1 MLERFTLFSDFFM
14 HAVFSR
20 NRKAVQ
26 LLARIVTGKKD
37 LIVVEWGLEV
47 KKGFPFFRNDR
58 YDLFIID
65 QYGNVYNIEIEN
77 TLQSIGKRAFHN
89 LSVLVAQGLK
99 PGQKHKKLQENWVVF
114 LTRKDFLKQNEPF
127 YNYQWREDRSRQKLK
142 TGGHIRIVNGQY
154 QGKDALGKLM
164 HDFHCTNPDD
174 MFYDELREAVS
185 YFKKEPEG
193 VNTMCEIMREFERK
207 SKNEGRREGRAEG
220 RAQERQKAKKCTE
233 AIMRNLREEG
243 MSYERIARIT
253 NQSLSKVK
261 LFFKTQQT
269 A

>member
-1 MLERFTLFSDFFM
+1 MIQQFTLFSDFFM
-14 HAVFSR
+14 HAVFSHS
-20 NRKAVQ
+20 RKAVQ

-89 LSVLVAQGLK
+89 LCLLVAQGLK
-99 PGQKHKKLQENWVVF
+99 PGEEHKALRENWVIF
-114 LTRKDFLKQNEPF
+114 ITGKDFLKKNRPF
-127 YNYQWREDRSRQKLK
+127 YTFVWMEKWLKKKLE
-142 TGGHIRIVNGQY
+142 TNGNIRIVNGEY
-154 QGKDALGKLM
+154 RGDDAIGKLM

-193 VNTMCEIMREFERK
+193 VNAMCEIMREFERK
-207 SKNEGRREGRAEG
+207 SENKGRREGRAEG
-220 RAQERQKAKKCTE
+220 RVQERE

-261 LFFKTQQT
+261 SFFKAKQT

>member
-1 MLERFTLFSDFFM
+1 MTINNPNETYYFLIQQFTLFSDFFM
-14 HAVFSR
+14 HAVFSHS
-20 NRKAVQ
+20 RKAVQ

-99 PGQKHKKLQENWVVF
+99 SGQKHKKLQEIF

-193 VNTMCEIMREFERK
+193 VNAMCEIMKEFERK
-207 SKNEGRREGRAEG
+207 SKNEGRVEERE
-220 RAQERQKAKKCTE
+220 T
-233 AIMRNLREEG
+233 IMRKLYAKG
-243 MSYERIARIT
+243 MDCPTIAEVTGQTSAQVEAFLKR
-253 NQSLSKVK
+253 NSL
-261 LFFKTQQT
+261 
-269 A
+269 

>member
-1 MLERFTLFSDFFM
+1 MTINNPNETYYFLIQQFTLFSDFFM
-14 HAVFSR
+14 HAVFSHS
-20 NRKAVQ
+20 RKAVQ

-77 TLQSIGKRAFHN
+77 TLRSLGKRAFHN
-89 LSVLVAQGLK
+89 MCLLGSQSLK
-99 PGQKHKKLQENWVVF
+99 PGEEHKALRENWVVF
-114 LTRKDFLKQNEPF
+114 LTKKDFLNQNEPF
-127 YNYQWREDRSRQKLK
+127 YSYEWFNRKWKRILHTKA
-142 TGGHIRIVNGQY
+142 HIRFVNGEY
-154 QGKDALGKLM
+154 RGDDAIGKLM

-193 VNTMCEIMREFERK
+193 VNAMCEIMREFERK
-207 SKNEGRREGRAEG
+207 SKNEGR
-220 RAQERQKAKKCTE
+220 AQERE
-233 AIMRNLREEG
+233 AIMRKLYAKG
-243 MSYERIARIT
+243 MDCPTIAEVT
-253 NQSLSKVK
+253 GQTVSKVETFFKKQSLNYKG
-261 LFFKTQQT
+261 
-269 A
+269 

>member
-1 MLERFTLFSDFFM
+1 
-14 HAVFSR
+14 
-20 NRKAVQ
+20 
-26 LLARIVTGKKD
+26 
-37 LIVVEWGLEV
+37 
-47 KKGFPFFRNDR
+47 
-58 YDLFIID
+58 
-65 QYGNVYNIEIEN
+65 
-77 TLQSIGKRAFHN
+77 
-89 LSVLVAQGLK
+89 
-99 PGQKHKKLQENWVVF
+99 
-114 LTRKDFLKQNEPF
+114 
-127 YNYQWREDRSRQKLK
+127 
-142 TGGHIRIVNGQY
+142 
-154 QGKDALGKLM
+154 
-164 HDFHCTNPDD
+164 

-193 VNTMCEIMREFERK
+193 VNAMCEIMREFERK

-261 LFFKTQQT
+261 TFFKTQQI